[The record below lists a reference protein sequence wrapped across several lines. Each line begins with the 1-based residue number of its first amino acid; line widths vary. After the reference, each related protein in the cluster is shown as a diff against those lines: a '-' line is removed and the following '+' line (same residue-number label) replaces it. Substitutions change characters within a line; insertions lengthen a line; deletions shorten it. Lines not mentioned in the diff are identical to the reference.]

1 MVYEKIFEVVD
12 ALNTNDKRTSNRKN
26 VGVFC
31 MLLLNKQI
39 IVFFFFD
46 RWRNLL
52 DWPSLFIYV
61 SRYIFQQESYFI
73 EIGCHHFWQPS
84 HKDIN
89 ETNLNNT
96 ET

>member
-1 MVYEKIFEVVD
+1 MVYEKIYEVVD
-12 ALNTNDKRTSNRKN
+12 DLNTNDKRTSNRKN
-26 VGVFC
+26 VGVFY
-31 MLLLNKQI
+31 MLLLNNR
-39 IVFFFFD
+39 FFFFD

-73 EIGCHHFWQPS
+73 EIGSHHFWQTS